1 MPITYGVFVCGYLAI
16 IGFPLATGFWTKDKI
31 IESALD
37 KGGTSGWILGIVA
50 LLGAGLTAF
59 YMTRALVMTF
69 HGERRWEDD
78 VHPHESPRIMTWPM
92 IALAALALVGGY
104 LLIFGAGVQHWLT
117 PSVGPSGRGGRA
129 HRVSRRAHA
138 SSPCSSSRSAPPA
151 RGSPSAGGRSR
162 STQPVG
168 VSPDHDCRAP
178 ASSTAEAFNEA
189 VLERPGLWLDAGPG
203 LLRQQG
209 SRRCGQRRR
218 RRIRRRLRP
227 IAPDADRIRAQLRAV
242 DDGRRGRRHRG
253 PARGE
258 VRLMHNFALVGL
270 VLVPLV
276 GSLVVFALPKHD
288 AKLAKQVTLFVLPG
302 DPRLHDR
309 PRRAIR
315 HRRAPAVPV
324 RRAAGSG
331 SRSLGVH
338 LAFGVDGI
346 ALVLVVMSAVLVP
359 AVILASWNSFDGRRE
374 AEEIG
379 TPKRS
384 VRAYFGLLL
393 LLEFFMVG
401 VFTAT
406 DVFLFYVFFEAMLV
420 PMYFI
425 IGSFGGP
432 RRQYAAMKF
441 FLYSLVGGLLML
453 AAVIG
458 LYVTAGKGTFSF
470 SDLIGSIP
478 DNATQ
483 KWLFLGFFIA
493 FAIKAPLVPFH
504 TWLPDA
510 GAEAPAG
517 GAALL
522 VGVLDKV
529 GTFGFLRYCLP
540 LFPDASRYFAPTILI
555 LSVIG
560 ILYAAF
566 LAIGQRDMKRL
577 VAYTSVAHFGF
588 IGLGIFAF
596 TTQGGTG
603 AVLYMVNHGFSTGV
617 LFLVVGLLIARGKS
631 RNVADYGGTAKV
643 TPMLAGAVPAGRAL
657 GAGAARHEHV
667 RQRVPR
673 AGRHVHAAQGAG
685 DARHRRHHPRR
696 ALRAVALPAHH
707 AGRGHRQGHGSS
719 ATSTCARHSRSAR

>member
-1 MPITYGVFVCGYLAI
+1 V
-16 IGFPLATGFWTKDKI
+16 
-31 IESALD
+31 
-37 KGGTSGWILGIVA
+37 
-50 LLGAGLTAF
+50 
-59 YMTRALVMTF
+59 
-69 HGERRWEDD
+69 
-78 VHPHESPRIMTWPM
+78 
-92 IALAALALVGGY
+92 
-104 LLIFGAGVQHWLT
+104 
-117 PSVGPSGRGGRA
+117 
-129 HRVSRRAHA
+129 
-138 SSPCSSSRSAPPA
+138 
-151 RGSPSAGGRSR
+151 
-162 STQPVG
+162 
-168 VSPDHDCRAP
+168 
-178 ASSTAEAFNEA
+178 
-189 VLERPGLWLDAGPG
+189 
-203 LLRQQG
+203 
-209 SRRCGQRRR
+209 
-218 RRIRRRLRP
+218 
-227 IAPDADRIRAQLRAV
+227 
-242 DDGRRGRRHRG
+242 
-253 PARGE
+253 
-258 VRLMHNFALVGL
+258 
-270 VLVPLV
+270 
-276 GSLVVFALPKHD
+276 VVFALPKQD
-288 AKLAKQVTLFVLPG
+288 VKLAKQVALVFSLAVVVYAIVIAANFDTKGARFQFV
-302 DPRLHDR
+302 
-309 PRRAIR
+309 
-315 HRRAPAVPV
+315 
-324 RRAAGSG
+324 GSWTWIKA
-331 SRSLGVH
+331 LGVH
-338 LAFGVDGI
+338 LSFGVDGI
-346 ALVLVVMSAVLVP
+346 ALVLVLMSVILVP
-359 AVILASWNSFDGRRE
+359 AVILASWNSFDSRRD
-374 AEEIG
+374 AEETG
-379 TPKRS
+379 APKRS
-384 VRAYFGLLL
+384 VKNYFGLLL

-432 RRQYAAMKF
+432 RRSYAAMKF

-458 LYVTAGKGTFSF
+458 LYITAGKSTFSF
-470 SDLIGSIP
+470 TELIGAVP

-540 LFPDASRYFAPTILI
+540 LFPAASRYFAPTILI

-631 RNVADYGGTAKV
+631 RNVADYGGAAKV
-643 TPMLAGAVPAGRAL
+643 TPMLAGVFLLAGLSALALPGMSTFVSEFLVLVGTFTRHKGLAVLATTGIIL
-657 GAGAARHEHV
+657 AAIYV
-667 RQRVPR
+667 LWLYQRTM
-673 AGRHVHAAQGAG
+673 QGAVNEKVKKFR
-685 DARHRRHHPRR
+685 DLNARE
-696 ALRAVALPAHH
+696 AFAVGPLIAIIIFLGVYPKPIIDIINPAVK
-707 AGRGHRQGHGSS
+707 
-719 ATSTCARHSRSAR
+719 STLQNVHQTDPPPASGTAIGGVK